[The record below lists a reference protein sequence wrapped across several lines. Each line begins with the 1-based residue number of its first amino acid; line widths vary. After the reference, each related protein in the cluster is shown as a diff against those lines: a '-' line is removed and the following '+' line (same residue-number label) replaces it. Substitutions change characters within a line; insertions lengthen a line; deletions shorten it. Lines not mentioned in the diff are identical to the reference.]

1 MILAA
6 SILGLA
12 ILLAALVQ
20 RSYHVKPRMA
30 LAQVAIGGITA
41 EGEQISLTT
50 TLFEDETDGVW
61 SERLQKLW
69 DLRESR
75 VKFQNDRNRELFQQS
90 MKEQTNLDPALKA
103 KLDQMGVKLAAV
115 APAKN

>member
-12 ILLAALVQ
+12 ILLASLIQ

-30 LAQVAIGGITA
+30 HAQVAIGGITA
-41 EGEQISLTT
+41 EGEQISLTA
-50 TLFEDETDGVW
+50 TLFEDETTGIW
-61 SERLQKLW
+61 QERLQTLW

-75 VKFQNDRNRELFQQS
+75 VKFQNDRARELFQKS
-90 MKEQTNLDPALKA
+90 MEDHKALDPELKE
-103 KLDQMGVKLAAV
+103 KLEKMGVKLQAV